1 MKKLL
6 FSISCLIFVSLLM
19 VAVAVI
25 SIIDYGTD
33 KVEYPV
39 IAVEEIKVSEAVK
52 AKSEG
57 SLIQVKELEAEEEW
71 EMKMCP
77 EFSYSKDWDEDEKY
91 LLAKIAMAEAEGES
105 IQCKTLVI
113 MTVLNRVQ
121 DEQFPDSIEDVI
133 FQKTGDTYQ
142 FSCIGN
148 GRWDRVKPSDDC
160 YEAVEVVKQNQY
172 DYSGNCLY
180 FESCEEEDNW
190 HSRNLTFLYQCG
202 DLRFYQ

>member
-1 MKKLL
+1 MT
-6 FSISCLIFVSLLM
+6 SISCLIAVSL
-19 VAVAVI
+19 V
-25 SIIDYGTD
+25 T
-33 KVEYPV
+33 V
-39 IAVEEIKVSEAVK
+39 IAAFISVIDCGTEKIEAPTAKVEEIRTSKPVNAK
-52 AKSEG
+52 ADDTPIK
-57 SLIQVKELEAEEEW
+57 IKELEVEEQQ

-77 EFSYSKDWDEDEKY
+77 EFSYSRDWDEDEEY